1 MINTAID
8 AHDKQEINSYRYTK
22 ITIEIVNWSENAL
35 GLQKYN

>member
-8 AHDKQEINSYRYTK
+8 ARDKQEINSYAK

-35 GLQKYN
+35 GLQK